1 MMSMLDDPG
10 IKQDI
15 ANLEQKK
22 LLLKQ
27 VIDVARALETMNE
40 GLDSVLNLEVHSKD
54 MPQGALDLFGTIS
67 EHIKSLPT
75 ARIQEYQANL
85 ERLVQGQLQQ
95 ILAFAGIDFAR
106 DDAIELLT
114 LSTEDQ
120 PRTALDLLT
129 EFKRTAQTTLSLRV
143 LLRKRGV
150 QTAGTRLSVPRA
162 TLEAQVERLQAEEA
176 RQRVR
181 VDEKIVDMQSD
192 VERMIA
198 NPAYP
203 DGMKQLL
210 GEVLDGLRHD
220 RERLRAGA
228 PLASLDFIAGTEEI
242 VAAPVEELTAPAPA
256 VQQADDPAPR
266 SFTDRASR
274 WLNSPWDVSWEDLR

>member
-1 MMSMLDDPG
+1 MPMLDDPA
-10 IKQDI
+10 IKEDI
-15 ANLEQKK
+15 ASLEQKK
-22 LLLKQ
+22 LLLQQ
-27 VIDVARALETMNE
+27 VLDVARAIETMNE

-54 MPQGALDLFGTIS
+54 MPQGALALFATIS

-95 ILAFAGIDFAR
+95 ILAFAGIDFER

-120 PRTALDLLT
+120 PRTPLELLT

-150 QTAGTRLSVPRA
+150 QTAGTPLPVPRA
-162 TLEAQVERLQAEEA
+162 ALEAQVERLQAEEA

-192 VERMIA
+192 IERMIA

-220 RERLRAGA
+220 RDRLRNGA
-228 PLASLDFIAGTEEI
+228 PLASLDFVNGTEEI
-242 VAAPVEELTAPAPA
+242 VAAPVEAMPASAPGERPA
-256 VQQADDPAPR
+256 DEPAPR

-274 WLNSPWDVSWEDLR
+274 WLNSPWDVSWEDIR

>member
-1 MMSMLDDPG
+1 MMSMFDDPG

-15 ANLEQKK
+15 TRLEQKK
-22 LLLKQ
+22 LLLQQ

-40 GLDSVLNLEVHSKD
+40 GLDSVLNLEVHSRD
-54 MPQGALDLFGTIS
+54 MPQDALDLFGTIS

-85 ERLVQGQLQQ
+85 ERIVQVQLQQ
-95 ILAFAGIDFAR
+95 ILEFAGIDFAR

-114 LSTEDQ
+114 LSTEDE
-120 PRTALDLLT
+120 PRTPLDLLN
-129 EFKRTAQTTLSLRV
+129 EFRRTAQTTLSLRV

-150 QTAGTRLSVPRA
+150 QTGGTRLAVPRDA
-162 TLEAQVERLQAEEA
+162 LEAQVERLQAEEA

-181 VDEKIVDMQSD
+181 VDEKMVDMRND
-192 VERMIA
+192 VEAMIA

-203 DGMKQLL
+203 KGMKQLL
-210 GEVLDGLRHD
+210 GEVLEGLVHD
-220 RERLRAGA
+220 HARLRNGA
-228 PLASLDFIAGTEEI
+228 PLASLSFVTGSEEI
-242 VAAPVEELTAPAPA
+242 VATPVDEAPDP
-256 VQQADDPAPR
+256 DPANAGADEPEQR

-274 WLNSPWDVSWEDLR
+274 WLNSPWDVSWDDLR